1 MSIRLKPCFMV
12 AVQDHEHG
20 IWRLIGDSLPSDQI
34 AAAATMDMLDIYEP
48 KNRLAPVKIDSSGV
62 HLLCDPVNGTKVPKY
77 PTEYQSL
84 PLPIA
89 P

>member
-12 AVQDHEHG
+12 AVQDHECG
-20 IWRLIGDSLPSDQI
+20 VWRLIGDSMPSDQI
-34 AAAATMDMLDIYEP
+34 AAEAVLHMQDIYEP
-48 KNRLAPVKIDSSGV
+48 KNRLVPVKIDSNGV

>member
-20 IWRLIGDSLPSDQI
+20 IWRLIVTPCLLTNLS
-34 AAAATMDMLDIYEP
+34 AAATLNMQDIYEP
-48 KNRLAPVKIDSSGV
+48 KNRLVPVKIDSNGV
-62 HLLCDPVNGTKVPKY
+62 HLLCDPVNGTILEY